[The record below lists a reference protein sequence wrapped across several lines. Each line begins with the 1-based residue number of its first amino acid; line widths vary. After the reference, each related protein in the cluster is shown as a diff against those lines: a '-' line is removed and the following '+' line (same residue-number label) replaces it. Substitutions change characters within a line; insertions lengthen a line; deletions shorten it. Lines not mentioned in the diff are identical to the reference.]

1 MYTHLI
7 RIHFTSEVNLG
18 TMSSSGP
25 GIHGDCS
32 MDSTESV
39 VMINIELCGFEILS
53 RDIESDNMVK

>member
-1 MYTHLI
+1 
-7 RIHFTSEVNLG
+7 
-18 TMSSSGP
+18 MSSSGP